1 MSSQRI
7 VKLTKLTHKRNPLCN
22 VFLPIVPVWSIGNCL
37 YCLLTVSCGWALCEN
52 IFWTFSVPE
61 KLVLLYLAFLCMD
74 VVCKHGVETWQAR
87 LWEVVLRFV
96 VSVFGFLCF
105 LVVIVVETYFVY
117 GEQM

>member
-1 MSSQRI
+1 
-7 VKLTKLTHKRNPLCN
+7 
-22 VFLPIVPVWSIGNCL
+22 
-37 YCLLTVSCGWALCEN
+37 
-52 IFWTFSVPE
+52 
-61 KLVLLYLAFLCMD
+61 MD

-87 LWEVVLRFV
+87 LWEVVLLFV